1 MFCLFPLRDRK
12 HVNDVNRSK
21 NILSP
26 CGYNLKDWDRHRIQ
40 RVGEDRE
47 WERERE
53 RERKRVKQESE
64 NRNSE
69 WKGCSREGIGK
80 RIKSKTRIS
89 FTYEQLPFAYQ

>member
-40 RVGEDRE
+40 SVRE
-47 WERERE
+47 ERERE
-53 RERKRVKQESE
+53 RERERVKQERE
-64 NRNSE
+64 NSNTE
-69 WKGCSREGIGK
+69 WKGSREGIGK
-80 RIKSKTRIS
+80 RIKSRTRIS

>member
-1 MFCLFPLRDRK
+1 MFCLFPMHDRK
-12 HVNDVNRSK
+12 HVNIVNRSK

-53 RERKRVKQESE
+53 RE
-64 NRNSE
+64 
-69 WKGCSREGIGK
+69 
-80 RIKSKTRIS
+80 
-89 FTYEQLPFAYQ
+89 

>member
-1 MFCLFPLRDRK
+1 MFCLFSLHDRK

-40 RVGEDRE
+40 RVGEDRD

-53 RERKRVKQESE
+53 RERE
-64 NRNSE
+64 
-69 WKGCSREGIGK
+69 
-80 RIKSKTRIS
+80 
-89 FTYEQLPFAYQ
+89 

>member
-26 CGYNLKDWDRHRIQ
+26 CGYNLKDWDRHRIH
-40 RVGEDRE
+40 RVTEE
-47 WERERE
+47 SESERERE
-53 RERKRVKQESE
+53 RIKQERE
-64 NRNSE
+64 NSNTE
-69 WKGCSREGIGK
+69 WKGSREGIGK